1 MSGASEVP
9 STSDPKATDWD
20 RALPFQLDALDVR
33 GRLVRLG
40 PALDAIIERHGY
52 PLAVARPLAEAMVLC
67 AALATS
73 LKYDGIFTLQ
83 IAGDGPIRLLVTDL
97 TTDGA
102 LRGYAQFDS
111 WKLAVALGAGN
122 SEAPDGYVPK
132 LFGHGRLSFTVDQGQ
147 HTQRYQGVV
156 PLEGATLTDCAHTYF
171 RQSEQLPTGIKI
183 AAKREERD
191 GTGHWRAA
199 ALTVQ
204 QMPEFDAGRID
215 IDAEQREDDWR
226 KAVILMASATD
237 AEMLDP
243 KLASAQLLL
252 RLFHG
257 ERPRVFERRVF
268 AARCRC
274 GRERI
279 DRVLRSLKREE
290 LSDLRD
296 TSGRVVVKCEFCS
309 TEYVYDD
316 GDLDRIYASAA

>member
-20 RALPFQLDALDVR
+20 RALPFQLDALGVR

-52 PLAVARPLAEAMVLC
+52 PLAVARPLAEAMTLC

-83 IAGDGPIRLLVTDL
+83 ISGDGPIRLLVTDL
-97 TTDGA
+97 TSDGA

-111 WKLAVALGAGN
+111 WKLAVALGGL
-122 SEAPDGYVPK
+122 SEAPEGYVPR
-132 LFGHGRLSFTVDQGQ
+132 LFGRGRLAFTVDQGQ

-183 AAKREERD
+183 AAKREEQD

-215 IDAEQREDDWR
+215 VDLEQREDDWR

>member
-1 MSGASEVP
+1 VP
-9 STSDPKATDWD
+9 
-20 RALPFQLDALDVR
+20 RLFGR
-33 GRLVRLG
+33 GRL
-40 PALDAIIERHGY
+40 A
-52 PLAVARPLAEAMVLC
+52 
-67 AALATS
+67 
-73 LKYDGIFTLQ
+73 
-83 IAGDGPIRLLVTDL
+83 
-97 TTDGA
+97 
-102 LRGYAQFDS
+102 
-111 WKLAVALGAGN
+111 
-122 SEAPDGYVPK
+122 
-132 LFGHGRLSFTVDQGQ
+132 FTVDQGQ

-257 ERPRVFERRVF
+257 ERPRVFERRIF

-274 GRERI
+274 SRERI

-309 TEYVYDD
+309 TEYAYDE